1 MEEGTGSG
9 SDCDGDNGGQ
19 WEDGGG
25 CNGDGITALPVLRGL
40 VGKEMQKPPPIE
52 TERGAGPAPL
62 RCHILRE
69 AGGRTAP

>member
-1 MEEGTGSG
+1 MREETGSG
-9 SDCDGDNGGQ
+9 NDCDGDGEGQ

-40 VGKEMQKPPPIE
+40 GGKEMQKPPPTE
-52 TERGAGPAPL
+52 TEHGAGPAPL
-62 RCHILRE
+62 RYQILRE